1 MSENNDIL
9 LVGKYNQRF
18 NEILNIDYEE
28 LNIYRSK
35 GLPAHMVK
43 RKHYNCLKYVDYIS
57 DIIDS
62 PDYIGINPNEPEQSL
77 ELIKCY
83 KDNVMIGIKLDSN
96 GRYYYV
102 STMFDIQE
110 SKIARR
116 LHSGRIKKFS
126 TDTSLNSTLNASTN
140 SPQDLQ
146 KNN

>member
-57 DIIDS
+57 DIIAS
-62 PDYIGINPNEPEQSL
+62 PDYIGINPNEPEKSL

-96 GRYYYV
+96 GQYYYV
-102 STMFDIQE
+102 STMFDIQK
-110 SKIARR
+110 SKIDRR
-116 LHSGRIKKFS
+116 LHSGRIRKFS
-126 TDTSLNSTLNASTN
+126 EE
-140 SPQDLQ
+140 
-146 KNN
+146 

>member
-1 MSENNDIL
+1 MPENNDIL

-35 GLPAHMVK
+35 GLPSHMVK

-57 DIIDS
+57 DIIAS
-62 PDYIGINPNEPEQSL
+62 PDYIGINPNEAEKSL

-96 GRYYYV
+96 GQYYYV
-102 STMFDIQE
+102 
-110 SKIARR
+110 
-116 LHSGRIKKFS
+116 
-126 TDTSLNSTLNASTN
+126 
-140 SPQDLQ
+140 
-146 KNN
+146 

>member
-57 DIIDS
+57 DIIAS
-62 PDYIGINPNEPEQSL
+62 PDYIGINPNEPEKSL

-96 GRYYYV
+96 GQYYYV
-102 STMFDIQE
+102 STMFDIQK
-110 SKIARR
+110 SKIDRR
-116 LHSGRIKKFS
+116 LHSGRIRKFS
-126 TDTSLNSTLNASTN
+126 GA
-140 SPQDLQ
+140 
-146 KNN
+146 

>member
-18 NEILNIDYEE
+18 NEILNIDYKE

-57 DIIDS
+57 DIIAS
-62 PDYIGINPNEPEQSL
+62 PDYIGINPNEPEKSL

-83 KDNVMIGIKLDSN
+83 KDNVMIGIKLDST
-96 GRYYYV
+96 GQYYYV
-102 STMFDIQE
+102 STMFDIQK
-110 SKIARR
+110 SKIDRR
-116 LHSGRIKKFS
+116 LHSGRIRKFS
-126 TDTSLNSTLNASTN
+126 EE
-140 SPQDLQ
+140 
-146 KNN
+146 

>member
-18 NEILNIDYEE
+18 NEILNIDYKE

-57 DIIDS
+57 DIITS
-62 PDYIGINPNEPEQSL
+62 PDYIGINPNEPEKSL

-96 GRYYYV
+96 GQYYYV
-102 STMFDIQE
+102 STMFDIQK
-110 SKIARR
+110 SKIDRR

-126 TDTSLNSTLNASTN
+126 RE
-140 SPQDLQ
+140 
-146 KNN
+146 

>member
-57 DIIDS
+57 DIIAS
-62 PDYIGINPNEPEQSL
+62 PDYIGINPNEPEKSL

-96 GRYYYV
+96 GQYYYV
-102 STMFDIQE
+102 STMFDIQK
-110 SKIARR
+110 SKIDRR

-126 TDTSLNSTLNASTN
+126 RE
-140 SPQDLQ
+140 
-146 KNN
+146 

>member
-35 GLPAHMVK
+35 GLPSHMVK

-57 DIIDS
+57 DIIAS
-62 PDYIGINPNEPEQSL
+62 PDYIGINPNEPEKSL

-96 GRYYYV
+96 GQYYYV

-126 TDTSLNSTLNASTN
+126 EE
-140 SPQDLQ
+140 
-146 KNN
+146 